1 MQPWR
6 DRNGR
11 VLPTPLQDDPSW
23 WELSG
28 VAREA
33 VRLAMRTV
41 AHPGTAHGLDAT
53 TEERLAQRLIRP
65 LAQRPRPADQP
76 KRTPEGRAGGERASA
91 LERRTSSHQNTTASE
106 RDAGRA
112 RAAALAAA
120 EEPPDP
126 DQVLARLAEALRAFC
141 SLVPS
146 PLTVERV
153 AAGRLEIRAEPAA
166 GSHRAPLL
174 VVQLVAAGVQ
184 VGRLQQR
191 VDRWLGTGTERV
203 WLLDPATGVVTV
215 HRASRSPRWYSV
227 PCRVPL
233 EPWWLDWGIDLTALC
248 DRPAGQLLVPL
259 ASAGDGTLRLRR

>member
-28 VAREA
+28 AAREA
-33 VRLAMRTV
+33 VRLALRTV

-65 LAQRPRPADQP
+65 LAQRPRPEDQP
-76 KRTPEGRAGGERASA
+76 ERPPERRAGVEQAGA
-91 LERRTSSHQNTTASE
+91 LERRTSSHRNTTASE

-112 RAAALAAA
+112 RAAALAVVGH
-120 EEPPDP
+120 PPE
-126 DQVLARLAEALRAFC
+126 VLARLAEALRAFC
-141 SLVPS
+141 SLVTS
-146 PLTVERV
+146 PLVVERV
-153 AAGRLEIRAEPAA
+153 ASGRLEIRAEPAA

-203 WLLDPATGVVTV
+203 WLLDPATGVVRV
-215 HRASRSPRWYSV
+215 HRAGRSPRWYSV

-233 EPWWLDWGIDLTALC
+233 DPWWPDWAIDLTALC

>member
-1 MQPWR
+1 
-6 DRNGR
+6 
-11 VLPTPLQDDPSW
+11 
-23 WELSG
+23 
-28 VAREA
+28 
-33 VRLAMRTV
+33 MRTV
-41 AHPGTAHGLDAT
+41 AYPGTAHGLDAT

-65 LAQRPRPADQP
+65 LALPPRPAVQP
-76 KRTPEGRAGGERASA
+76 GQLPEGRAGGERAGA
-91 LERRTSSHQNTTASE
+91 LEPRTSSDRNPTASE

-112 RAAALAAA
+112 RSAALAVVGH
-120 EEPPDP
+120 PPDP

-141 SLVPS
+141 SLVTS
-146 PLTVERV
+146 SLTVERV
-153 AAGRLEIRAEPAA
+153 ATGRLEIRAEPAA

-215 HRASRSPRWYSV
+215 HRAGQSPRGYSV

-233 EPWWLDWGIDLTALC
+233 EPWWPDWGIDLTALC

>member
-28 VAREA
+28 AAREA
-33 VRLAMRTV
+33 VRLTMRTV

-65 LAQRPRPADQP
+65 LAQCPRPADQP
-76 KRTPEGRAGGERASA
+76 ERPPEGRAGVERAGA
-91 LERRTSSHQNTTASE
+91 LERRTSIHRNATANE
-106 RDAGRA
+106 RDSDRSPVP
-112 RAAALAAA
+112 ALAVVGH
-120 EEPPDP
+120 PPDP
-126 DQVLARLAEALRAFC
+126 DQVLARLAAGLRAFVL
-141 SLVPS
+141 LVAS

-153 AAGRLEIRAEPAA
+153 AAGRLEIRAEPVA
-166 GSHRAPLL
+166 GSHRAPVL
-174 VVQLVAAGVQ
+174 VVQVVAVGVGT
-184 VGRLQQR
+184 GRLQQR

-215 HRASRSPRWYSV
+215 HRARRSKHWYSV

-233 EPWWLDWGIDLTALC
+233 DPWWPDWAIDLTALC
-248 DRPAGQLLVPL
+248 ERPAGQLLVPL

>member
-28 VAREA
+28 AAREA
-33 VRLAMRTV
+33 VRLALRTV

-65 LAQRPRPADQP
+65 LAQPPRPADQP
-76 KRTPEGRAGGERASA
+76 ERPPERRAGVEQAGA
-91 LERRTSSHQNTTASE
+91 LERRTSSHRNTTASE

-112 RAAALAAA
+112 RAAALAVVGH
-120 EEPPDP
+120 PPE
-126 DQVLARLAEALRAFC
+126 VLARLAEALRAFC
-141 SLVPS
+141 SLVTS
-146 PLTVERV
+146 PLVVERV
-153 AAGRLEIRAEPAA
+153 ASGRLEIRAEPAA

-203 WLLDPATGVVTV
+203 WLLDPATGVVRV
-215 HRASRSPRWYSV
+215 HRAGRSPRWYSV

-233 EPWWLDWGIDLTALC
+233 DPWWPDWAIDLTALC